1 MSKEKRNV
9 ALIMDNA
16 TCHSVNATFS
26 NIDIIFLP
34 KNTTSLIQPCDQGI
48 IKSFKDKYVR
58 FMTEYMIY
66 NEISAENID
75 KIIKNTSIFDAI
87 CIAKLAWEDV
97 SIATIVN
104 CFNKALKFG
113 SEQYMKKMSEY
124 TTEIEKDI
132 KPNLMEEILDDVFY
146 DLEDSKDS
154 FSQSGKRLYTT
165 GDEMPDMVNLESSF
179 SSIITFLKR
188 HCPEYILKLYKLKV
202 GIMQTLKKK

>member
-16 TCHSVNATFS
+16 TCHLVNATFS

-132 KPNLMEEILDDVFY
+132 K
-146 DLEDSKDS
+146 
-154 FSQSGKRLYTT
+154 
-165 GDEMPDMVNLESSF
+165 
-179 SSIITFLKR
+179 SI
-188 HCPEYILKLYKLKV
+188 
-202 GIMQTLKKK
+202 